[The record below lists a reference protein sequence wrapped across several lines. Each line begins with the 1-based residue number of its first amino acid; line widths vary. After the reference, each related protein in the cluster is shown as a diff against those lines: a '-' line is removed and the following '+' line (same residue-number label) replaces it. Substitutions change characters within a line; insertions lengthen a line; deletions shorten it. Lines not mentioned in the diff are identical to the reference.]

1 MKFELPLDWD
11 EANVWHT
18 GGHGI
23 TRAEV
28 EQAAR
33 NDHRIFR
40 LPDGGHDEE
49 RYLLRGATDGG
60 RRIVV
65 VFAYPVFVRREW
77 GVQELD
83 VARPITAYD
92 DPRKG

>member
-11 EANVWHT
+11 EANVWHS
-18 GGHGI
+18 GGHGVS
-23 TRAEV
+23 RAEV

-33 NDHRIFR
+33 NEHKIFS
-40 LPDGGHDEE
+40 LPDSAPGED
-49 RYLLRGATDGG
+49 RYLLRGVTDGG
-60 RRIVV
+60 RGIVV

-83 VARPITAYD
+83 MARPITAYD
-92 DPRKG
+92 DPGKG